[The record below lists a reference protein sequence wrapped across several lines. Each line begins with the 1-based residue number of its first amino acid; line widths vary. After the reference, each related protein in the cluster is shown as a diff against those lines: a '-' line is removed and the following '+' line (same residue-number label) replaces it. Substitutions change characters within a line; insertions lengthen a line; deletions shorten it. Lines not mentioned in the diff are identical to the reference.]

1 MYTHTDILVN
11 IYKINDKVDKYILIR
26 VPPNRLFIYSG
37 SVATPDAIYTG
48 RNTHPNNW
56 IIIIALFLYY
66 NNIDI
71 FILKQNVK

>member
-48 RNTHPNNW
+48 RNTHPNN
-56 IIIIALFLYY
+56 
-66 NNIDI
+66 
-71 FILKQNVK
+71 